1 MKKIDGWVTTP
12 QGFLAAGVKAGIK
25 ASGNHDVAV
34 IYSTVTAAT
43 GAAFTQNKMCAAPV
57 LVSRKVA
64 AKSYA
69 QAIVVNCQKALPTLL
84 TLWTKPAARAA
95 LWRFRQRI
103 LLSSMRLMSLN

>member
-34 IYSTVTAAT
+34 IYSTVPAAT
-43 GAAFTQNKMCAAPV
+43 GAVFTQNKMCAAPV

-69 QAIVVNCQKALPTLL
+69 QAIVVNSGCANACTGEQVNKCQLKIHKVNAGKITPLL
-84 TLWTKPAARAA
+84 KNTP
-95 LWRFRQRI
+95 
-103 LLSSMRLMSLN
+103 